1 MLLRRVIPLA
11 LLLMLVL
18 GSAQAQ
24 NWVGLRT
31 GYPLGVTV
39 HYGIADM
46 ISPTT
51 DGRISANLFV
61 RGSDVNFGVAFDV
74 LETIQV
80 ESPFQV
86 YLGGGPAVEF
96 GSGGGLF
103 EVHGLAG
110 GEFFLTDLDLEE
122 LSIFAE
128 FSLGGAIGFGT
139 RTSQIPTFG
148 GAVGFNYHF

>member
-11 LLLMLVL
+11 LLLVLVL

-39 HYGIADM
+39 HYGIENM
-46 ISPTT
+46 ISPST
-51 DGRISANLFV
+51 DGRISANLRV
-61 RGSDVNFGVAFDV
+61 RGGDVDFGVGFDV
-74 LETIQV
+74 LETVHV
-80 ESPFQV
+80 EPPFQV

-96 GSGGGLF
+96 GGAGALF

-110 GEFFLTDLDLEE
+110 GEFFLSDLDLEE

-128 FSLGGAIGFGT
+128 FSLGGAIGIG
-139 RTSQIPTFG
+139 RSSQIPTFG
-148 GAVGFNYHF
+148 GAVGFNYYF